1 MRFEVE
7 EGAAKEGG
15 TRAALALTA
24 DLIFASRIQGAA
36 RSAGVPVRIVR
47 TGEEVVESARAEA
60 PRVIL
65 LDLEA
70 RRVNIVGVIEKL
82 RADEA
87 TASVPIVV
95 FGPHVEGEALVA
107 AREAG
112 ADRVL
117 ARSAFVQQLPRL
129 VRGDGVVDGSR

>member
-1 MRFEVE
+1 MRVE
-7 EGAAKEGG
+7 EGEEAAEQGETK
-15 TRAALALTA
+15 AALALTA

-47 TGEEVVESARAEA
+47 TGKDIVDSARAEV

-70 RRVNIVGVIEKL
+70 RRVNIVGVIEEL
-82 RADEA
+82 RADET

-95 FGPHVEGEALVA
+95 FGPHVEGEALAA
-107 AREAG
+107 ARAAG
-112 ADRVL
+112 ADRVM

-129 VRGDGVVDGSR
+129 VRGEGVAGGSR